1 MVEAVDVFALGRSVN
16 CLALCEPLVY
26 RGQRPRSHTVSSSH
40 GGWGGGGA
48 AHKVGPLASHLSHA
62 SMQTLATQASMLAGN
77 DRRRLL
83 FPAVA
88 PSREA
93 AAAERHLRGA
103 SRSWLDG
110 ASELFASLS
119 MGPAAGKVAF
129 HQTRANLLVATAPA
143 YADACAA
150 HLGWGLPSAAAAAAA
165 VVTHAANASGG
176 LAHAGENCHAACQG
190 VPGSC
195 PGFCGGG
202 GACCKRGTVSD
213 GEACGLGAVGCDG
226 FHCCAAAAASTVVAA
241 VVAHAGENCHA
252 ACQGVPGSC
261 PGFCGGGGAC
271 CKRGTVSDGEAC
283 GLGAVGC
290 DGFHCC
296 CAAAAAASRGGGGGN
311 GGGGDV
317 GEHPGMEME
326 GGGAV
331 ARGAALQRRRV
342 RLMRRQQLDGSA
354 GHGDRSLGDS
364 PQSGSGETN
373 TSLSSSS
380 TRSTGLG
387 RGGVFSGGGRGRSG
401 NGGGGGARRLLA
413 GLVVHHGSSHLEGLH
428 EERHSSGRASEG
440 AGIGG
445 VGGVGVGEGVGGVGV
460 EGLGNARGF
469 TGDLE
474 ARSDAADPVESKGDS
489 AVTAVALP
497 PHRVSLAAPEAAPPF
512 RCPAEFHE
520 EPGPGYRICR
530 GDSGTGE
537 WVCPPRWFPLAVP
550 GSEAGVSCA
559 AAAPGFL
566 ALAPGA
572 AMASAAAASPPCTMH
587 TYFQPM
593 TSYFDTTKAE
603 KDGNE
608 ETIAAWRKA
617 WESRGWS
624 TRVLNEAD
632 AKPHPDFAHLKAAF
646 NKLPTVTKK
655 CMNTHKLKAGAACL
669 LPLPIMHTK

>member
-190 VPGSC
+190 VPASC

-226 FHCCAAAAASTVVAA
+226 FHCCA
-241 VVAHAGENCHA
+241 
-252 ACQGVPGSC
+252 
-261 PGFCGGGGAC
+261 
-271 CKRGTVSDGEAC
+271 
-283 GLGAVGC
+283 
-290 DGFHCC
+290 
-296 CAAAAAASRGGGGGN
+296 AAAAAASRGGGGGN

-413 GLVVHHGSSHLEGLH
+413 GPVVHHGSSHLEGLH

-445 VGGVGVGEGVGGVGV
+445 VGGVGVGEGVGGGGV
-460 EGLGNARGF
+460 EGVGNARGF